1 MTAPQAALS
10 LRESYMLKAPN
21 SKLSGKDKAAI
32 VAKVT
37 VTMTVLIL
45 SQ

>member
-1 MTAPQAALS
+1 
-10 LRESYMLKAPN
+10 MLKAPN

-37 VTMTVLIL
+37 ARCRCHDDCLDPVTMTVLIL
-45 SQ
+45 SR